1 MSEDAGH
8 ERTMARRARERAEDR
23 AAGRPERGFFT
34 GRGSKPKRG
43 GVELESDSLEEIEE
57 LARDDGDEI
66 DDDELEEEFDPV
78 PARPRA
84 GARRNVLA
92 AIRLIPAYLRLM
104 VGLMSDRRVS
114 RIDRL
119 LVVAAAAYMISP
131 LDFLPDVIPFFGQAD
146 DVFLVVLAMQ
156 RLIDNAGRRVLLD
169 HWKGDPDEL
178 SEAQLTSIASAAG
191 FFLPPGI
198 RKRLARMAGRM
209 AGRVAKRS
217 ISRRR

>member
-1 MSEDAGH
+1 MKEDASR
-8 ERTMARRARERAEDR
+8 ERILARRAREREEDR
-23 AAGRPERGFFT
+23 AAGRPERGLFT
-34 GRGSKPKRG
+34 GRGAKPKRAP
-43 GVELESDSLEEIEE
+43 VEPLDDEPDMEPDEDLDEIEDI
-57 LARDDGDEI
+57 ARDDGDEI
-66 DDDELEEEFDPV
+66 DDDELEDEYERAPV
-78 PARPRA
+78 RPRT
-84 GARRNVLA
+84 GARRNLLG
-92 AIRLIPAYLRLM
+92 AIRLIPSYLKLLM
-104 VGLMSDRRVS
+104 GLMSDGRVS

-119 LVVAAAAYMISP
+119 LVVAAAVYMISP

-178 SEAQLTSIASAAG
+178 SETQLTSIASAAG

-198 RKRLARMAGRM
+198 RKRLGRM
-209 AGRVAKRS
+209 AKKT